1 MKTWFSNA
9 RRNRRKKRLSKKTDT
24 NPKQLPKSKSESTGR
39 LKADSSSSIT
49 EWKVYE
55 LLVDKI
61 DMDNAA
67 VIANHSELM
76 SVDSEPVKLEVFDC
90 SSMCIQKSAEVHI
103 AGENSQETVC
113 TASDPDTTSQIKEYE
128 RTAAEEVKDHID
140 QIACGLFVLKDSEED
155 NTSSDN
161 VDQSSIPESKSMV
174 TETKNSLVSNKSP
187 QEIKIS
193 NSTNIPGEQHMYMN
207 NHFEIS
213 LTNDLQKWSTDAHR
227 AEQMTERV
235 DNENYLATKPVDYK
249 KFDKQIEI
257 EQTTEYS
264 KKEIKPESNRQGS
277 IRADNEQSNK
287 PERYGFQLERKRCTS
302 TEPYNQTC
310 IKMYPDSSDPDSS
323 PISVIKGAVGLRNE
337 PDENFTEFHKEM
349 NAATPEDIKIH
360 NKKPQVSINTG
371 IQTLLKRKLIQK
383 NLPQIH
389 HSCSQQN
396 GEDNEIIPHGENVT
410 VQGRDSVD
418 MSYNSFGS
426 LKALSELCNSID
438 QDDFSHCNVSQ
449 PSVPYGSKTK
459 HQSSKKSEKLRTAW
473 IESLASSKAMNC
485 PLEGVETRHSLC
497 KNYKPF
503 QLNVGLNQ
511 DAESFSKQRYPPIS
525 LHQAAEDSYIPAG
538 EHPYY
543 SSTSQ
548 RNCLKLLSPRIAG
561 NSLL

>member
-24 NPKQLPKSKSESTGR
+24 NPKQLPKSKAKSTDR

-90 SSMCIQKSAEVHI
+90 SSMCIQKPAEVLV
-103 AGENSQETVC
+103 ASENIQETEC
-113 TASDPDTTSQIKEYE
+113 PASEPDTTSQIKEYE
-128 RTAAEEVKDHID
+128 RTDAEEVKDHKD
-140 QIACGLFVLKDSEED
+140 QIACDLFVLKDSEED
-155 NTSSDN
+155 NTWSEN
-161 VDQSSIPESKSMV
+161 VDQSTCIIPENKSMV
-174 TETKNSLVSNKSP
+174 TETKNSLVSDKSP

-213 LTNDLQKWSTDAHR
+213 LTNDLQEWSTDAHR

-249 KFDKQIEI
+249 KFDKQIET
-257 EQTTEYS
+257 EQTTENS

-277 IRADNEQSNK
+277 VRAYIENSNK
-287 PERYGFQLERKRCTS
+287 PERHCFQLERKRCTS

-323 PISVIKGAVGLRNE
+323 PISVDKGAVELKNGT
-337 PDENFTEFHKEM
+337 DENFTEFHKEM

-360 NKKPQVSINTG
+360 NKKPQVSINTS
-371 IQTLLKRKLIQK
+371 IQTLLKCKLIQK
-383 NLPQIH
+383 YLPQTH

-396 GEDNEIIPHGENVT
+396 GEDIEIIPHRENVT
-410 VQGRDSVD
+410 IQGRDSVD
-418 MSYNSFGS
+418 LCYNSFGS
-426 LKALSELCNSID
+426 LMALSELCNSID
-438 QDDFSHCNVSQ
+438 QDDFSRHNISQ
-449 PSVPYGSKTK
+449 SSAPYRCRTK
-459 HQSSKKSEKLRTAW
+459 YQSSKKSEKLRTAW

-485 PLEGVETRHSLC
+485 PLEGVEC

-503 QLNVGLNQ
+503 QLNFGLNQ
-511 DAESFSKQRYPPIS
+511 DAESFSEHKYSPVS
-525 LHQAAEDSYIPAG
+525 LHQGAEDSYRPAG

-543 SSTSQ
+543 PSTSQ
-548 RNCLKLLSPRIAG
+548 RNYLKLLSPRIAG